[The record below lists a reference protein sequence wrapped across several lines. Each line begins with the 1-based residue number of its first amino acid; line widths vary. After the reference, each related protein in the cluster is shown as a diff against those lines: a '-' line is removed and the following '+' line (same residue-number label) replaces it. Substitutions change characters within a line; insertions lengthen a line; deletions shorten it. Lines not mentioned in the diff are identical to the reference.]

1 MQEEKLR
8 KLRAKLCENLRKA
21 RLDAGYSQK
30 EAAALLEKP
39 QSFISKCELGER
51 KILPEEL
58 FIIAKIYKKDI
69 SFFFSGM
76 EEIWKEDVP
85 SRTK

>member
-21 RLDAGYSQK
+21 RLAAGYSQI
-30 EAAALLEKP
+30 EAAALLGKP

-58 FIIAKIYKKDI
+58 FIEL
-69 SFFFSGM
+69 SHLPTPQTPFQ
-76 EEIWKEDVP
+76 P
-85 SRTK
+85 L